1 MTYFLNLLIKLITS
15 QITFQMDLTNMVQN
29 IIVQKKSITKV
40 AALDWKDI
48 LVDTT
53 RLFVSINYMEVS
65 TIFHFIDTL
74 KTVFS

>member
-1 MTYFLNLLIKLITS
+1 MTYFLNLSIKLITS

-65 TIFHFIDTL
+65 TMFHFIDTL

>member
-65 TIFHFIDTL
+65 IMFHFIDTL